1 MGSGDIGSN
10 GSVHYTLR
18 HNDTPNTPAH
28 FKDADPIAPGEIGR
42 GSNGV
47 KNHPGY
53 FAVRMRF
60 PDVAAATN
68 ALNAAI
74 TTAGPVVGGGGI
86 YVTCL
91 VPVVTPTRT
100 DPALN
105 PFYEINIDW

>member
-10 GSVHYTLR
+10 GSVHYSIS
-18 HNDTPNTPAH
+18 HNDSPGAPGH
-28 FKDADPIAPGEIGR
+28 YKDYDPIPSGDIGR
-42 GSNGV
+42 GSNGG
-47 KNHPGY
+47 KNHPGT

-60 PDVAAATN
+60 PDVASATN

-74 TTAGPVVGGGGI
+74 ATASTVPNGNGI

-91 VPVVTPTRT
+91 VPVVAPPRT

-105 PFYEINIDW
+105 PFYEINVDW

>member
-10 GSVHYTLR
+10 GSVHYTLS
-18 HNDTPNTPAH
+18 HNDTPATPAH
-28 FKDADPIAPGEIGR
+28 FKDVDPIPPGQIGR
-42 GSNGV
+42 GSNGT
-47 KNHPGY
+47 KNHPGF

-60 PDVAAATN
+60 PNVTAATN

-74 TTAGPVVGGGGI
+74 AGAGTVPGGGEI

-100 DPALN
+100 N
-105 PFYEINIDW
+105 PDQNPYYEINIDW